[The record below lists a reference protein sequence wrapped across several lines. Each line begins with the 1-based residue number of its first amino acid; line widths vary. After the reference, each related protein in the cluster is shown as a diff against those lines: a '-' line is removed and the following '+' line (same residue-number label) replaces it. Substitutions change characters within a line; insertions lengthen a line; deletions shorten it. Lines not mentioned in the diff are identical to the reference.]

1 MTESSAVSS
10 FRKAFLAFW
19 RGGFQALPLHTTSI
33 ITGRKGGRPYSQRT
47 AKELNRQEAVAALG
61 YVRSRNFRAY
71 AVAWAYDFVG
81 KSKHPEKL
89 AKQLDISVP
98 TLHRL
103 AHDFWEALY
112 EHCHG
117 LAPDETNETFGR
129 NGI

>member
-19 RGGFQALPLHTTSI
+19 RGEFQALPLHTTSI

-71 AVAWAYDFVG
+71 AAAWAYDFEG
-81 KSKHPEKL
+81 GSRHPERW
-89 AKQLDISVP
+89 AKRLGISVR
-98 TLHRL
+98 TLHRRVEE
-103 AHDFWEALY
+103 FWALLY
-112 EHCHG
+112 EQCHG
-117 LAPDETNETFGR
+117 LAPGEDDTFGR
-129 NGI
+129 NDI